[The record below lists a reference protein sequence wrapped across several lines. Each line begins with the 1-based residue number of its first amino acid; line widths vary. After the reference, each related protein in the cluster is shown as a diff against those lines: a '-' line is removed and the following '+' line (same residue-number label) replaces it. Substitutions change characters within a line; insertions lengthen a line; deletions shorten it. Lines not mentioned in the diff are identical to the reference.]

1 MVEVSGGDVSTKI
14 ARKLAESGQYSEVR
28 VGFLEDAKYPDGT
41 PVAQVAAWNN
51 FGAPGAGIPAR
62 PFFTRMV
69 QEKGGEWGEAFAGA
83 LKMADGDTDKAL
95 ELMGV
100 KIAGQLRDA
109 IEALRDPANSPVTDL
124 LKQRFPKGGQTFEDV
139 LQARRDVAS
148 GVTAPAGKPLVWS
161 GHLLQSV
168 DFEVR

>member
-14 ARKLAESGQYSEVR
+14 ARKLAESGKYTEVR

-69 QEKGGEWGEAFAGA
+69 QEKGGEWGEAFAEA
-83 LKMADGDTDKAL
+83 LKEAGGDTDKAL
-95 ELMGV
+95 GLMGV
-100 KIAGQLRDA
+100 KISGQLMDS
-109 IEALRDPANSPVTDL
+109 IESLKEPENSPVTKL
-124 LKQRFPKGGQTFEDV
+124 LHSRFPKGGYTFEDV
-139 LQARRDVAS
+139 LQARRDIAN
-148 GVTAPAGKPLVWS
+148 GAAAPDKNPLVWT
-161 GHLLQSV
+161 GTMLDSV
-168 DFEVR
+168 NFEVR